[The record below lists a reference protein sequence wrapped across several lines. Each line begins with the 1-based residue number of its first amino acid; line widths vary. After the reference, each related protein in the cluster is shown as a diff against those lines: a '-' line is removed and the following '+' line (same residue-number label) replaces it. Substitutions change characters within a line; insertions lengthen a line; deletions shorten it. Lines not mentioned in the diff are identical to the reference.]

1 MKSSSLEK
9 HDNLFRILL
18 LLFLSISIFSSCA
31 SNKKSTDKTVDQVIN
46 TARSYRGT
54 PYRYGGTTRSGMDCS
69 ALIYQSFAS
78 IGIQMPRTS
87 EAQSKLGKN
96 VPEKN
101 LQKGDLLFFATSKS
115 RKKVTHSGL
124 VTEVSGRGVY
134 FIHSSTSLGVTE
146 DNLNNSYWRKSF
158 LFGKRILDKD

>member
-1 MKSSSLEK
+1 MKPYSKENYYNSYRILFFMFFSLVFINACSSS
-9 HDNLFRILL
+9 
-18 LLFLSISIFSSCA
+18 
-31 SNKKSTDKTVDQVIN
+31 KKSANKNVEQVIN

-78 IGIQMPRTS
+78 VGIQMPRTS
-87 EAQSKLGKN
+87 ESQSKLGKN
-96 VPEKN
+96 VPDKN

-115 RKKVTHSGL
+115 RKKVTHSGI
-124 VTEVSGRGVY
+124 VTEVSGKGIF

-146 DNLNNSYWRKSF
+146 DNLNNTYWKKAF
-158 LFGKRILDKD
+158 LFGKRILD

>member
-1 MKSSSLEK
+1 MKHYSKEKYYSSHYNIFLVLISLVILSSCSSSKKTTNKEVEK
-9 HDNLFRILL
+9 V
-18 LLFLSISIFSSCA
+18 IS
-31 SNKKSTDKTVDQVIN
+31 

-54 PYRYGGTTRSGMDCS
+54 PYRYGGTSRAGMDCS

-78 IGIQMPRTS
+78 VGIQMPRTS

-115 RKKVTHSGL
+115 RKKVTHSGI
-124 VTEVSGRGVY
+124 VTEVSGKGIY

-146 DNLNNSYWRKSF
+146 DNLNSSYWSRAF
-158 LFGKRILDKD
+158 LFGKRILE

>member
-69 ALIYQSFAS
+69 ALIYHSFSS
-78 IGIQMPRTS
+78 IGLQMPRTS

-96 VPEKN
+96 IPEKN

-115 RKKVTHSGL
+115 KKKVTHSGL
-124 VTEVSGRGVY
+124 VTEVSGRGIY

-146 DNLNNSYWRKSF
+146 DNLNNSYWRKTF
-158 LFGKRILDKD
+158 LFGRRILDKD

>member
-1 MKSSSLEK
+1 MKFFFVEK
-9 HDNLFRILL
+9 HNNLLRILFLVGISL
-18 LLFLSISIFSSCA
+18 LILSSCA
-31 SNKKSTDKTVDQVIN
+31 SNKKTADNSIDRLISTAK
-46 TARSYRGT
+46 SYRGT

-96 VPEKN
+96 VPEKK

-146 DNLNNSYWRKSF
+146 DNLNSTYWRKSF
-158 LFGKRILDKD
+158 LFGKRILDQD